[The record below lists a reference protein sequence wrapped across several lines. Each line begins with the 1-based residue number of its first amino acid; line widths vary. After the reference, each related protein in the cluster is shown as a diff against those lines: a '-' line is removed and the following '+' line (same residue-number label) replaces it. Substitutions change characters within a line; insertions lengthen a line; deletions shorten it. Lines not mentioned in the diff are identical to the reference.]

1 MPLVARRPRLTYP
14 TPTSSLSLLNLY
26 AGMLGE
32 QREKIALKINHYQGG
47 VTKLVDNQGRY
58 VPNAVRVGAA
68 RQVWKGLSAGIQ
80 LGRAWSPAYVNCV
93 RADGEAVVASW
104 NQVRFADLV
113 DQYLYFD
120 DLYDGDQ
127 WRYENDGVFGEGIT
141 GWRAEIVLQQ
151 ELAHGL
157 GWTASLGTTVGLN
170 RELESRTAALFGSQ
184 GLLPE
189 DELGP
194 TLTPI
199 SIAAAPSSA
208 SLGATYRS
216 GPAVVGLSWSSVFIS
231 GSDRNDWVIL
241 GAEAIAVAVEIV
253 QHLTIGGV
261 RVAVVVDE
269 ELVARLDC
277 TRMNERVAVV
287 AVAADRDVSAEDLAH
302 VLDEVVVSKAIAV
315 GVDVVLLGD
324 PLVDLTVAV
333 VVGAV
338 ADLAGIDC
346 VVAA

>member
-1 MPLVARRPRLTYP
+1 MSLKPIRSVRWTAAFLLLGPLPLAAQQLDD
-14 TPTSSLSLLNLY
+14 SLLDQAEERPARQWDWN
-26 AGMLGE
+26 AGEAGIWNVWLELDAGTIEQFDNRTTNNIRQVATLGHAE
-32 QREKIALKINHYQGG
+32 WSDNTLTMAMNRIDNSGFSN
-47 VTKLVDNQGRY
+47 VVDNQGRY

-68 RQVWKGLSAGIQ
+68 HQVWKGLSAGIQ

-113 DQYLYFD
+113 DQYLYYD

-194 TLTPI
+194 TLTPT

-241 GAEAIAVAVEIV
+241 GAEAIAPMN
-253 QHLTIGGV
+253 QM
-261 RVAVVVDE
+261 
-269 ELVARLDC
+269 RL
-277 TRMNERVAVV
+277 R
-287 AVAADRDVSAEDLAH
+287 
-302 VLDEVVVSKAIAV
+302 
-315 GVDVVLLGD
+315 LGM
-324 PLVDLTVAV
+324 TF
-333 VVGAV
+333 
-338 ADLAGIDC
+338 
-346 VVAA
+346 